1 MEALKSSV
9 IWKLSVRLG
18 RCCAELQ
25 HGTVLGLCAIFTG
38 FYEVVREN
46 WVQIP
51 VSKQSH
57 GAIPTQ
63 SHAVT
68 FPRLPIVYSYVISK
82 WPTHTQSHG
91 NYILVPRA
99 AIFLVGTADRAN
111 VAIGLRQL
119 AQGIT
124 CACSTLTFFLAVC
137 LY

>member
-9 IWKLSVRLG
+9 NWKLCVTLG

-25 HGTVLGLCAIFTG
+25 NGTVLGLFAIFTG

-51 VSKQSH
+51 FSKQSH

-68 FPRLPIVYSYVISK
+68 FPRLQKVHS
-82 WPTHTQSHG
+82 
-91 NYILVPRA
+91 
-99 AIFLVGTADRAN
+99 
-111 VAIGLRQL
+111 
-119 AQGIT
+119 
-124 CACSTLTFFLAVC
+124 
-137 LY
+137 